1 MDLGISGKVVFCTG
15 GIRGMGRDVAHLLA
29 AEGCKVAVV
38 ARTKADVDEAVTS
51 IVATGGVAM
60 GVSADITNADDVDR
74 AVDEVTEAFGAPLIV
89 IGQTKF
95 NIPGDFADITEP
107 EHYVDSF
114 RNYTMSQIYLLHAV
128 LPAMRQAG
136 WGRFVHIGSA
146 TAKEPEGSIHHV
158 IANATRPSTTGLLK
172 TVADEYARFGITVN
186 TVAPG
191 WIGTQNAYDYLE
203 HQVGLTTDE
212 QVSDWMRV
220 NAGVPAARMGR
231 PDEIASMIV
240 YLCSDAA
247 GYSRAT
253 GSRSTAASTAPRSDG
268 AASDQYLGTS
278 SL

>member
-1 MDLGISGKVVFCTG
+1 MDLGITGKVVFCTG
-15 GIRGMGRDVAHLLA
+15 GSKGMGRDVAHLLA
-29 AEGCKVAVV
+29 AEGCKVAIV
-38 ARTKADVDEAVTS
+38 ARTKTDIDEAVAS
-51 IVATGGVAM
+51 IADRGGTAI
-60 GVSADITNADDVDR
+60 GITADITNVDDVDR
-74 AVDEVTEAFGAPLIV
+74 AVAEVTAAFGPPLIV

-128 LPAMRQAG
+128 LPGMKAAG

-172 TVADEYARFGITVN
+172 TVADEYAQFGITVN

-191 WIGTQNAYDYLE
+191 WIGTQNAYDYLA

-212 QVSDWMRV
+212 QIRDWMRGH
-220 NAGVPAARMGR
+220 AGVPAARMGR

-240 YLCSDAA
+240 YLCSEPA
-247 GYSRAT
+247 GYLT
-253 GSRSTAASTAPRSDG
+253 GNWIEVDGGKHRSAF
-268 AASDQYLGTS
+268 
-278 SL
+278 